1 MWLVVQWVRVVLI
14 RKVRRL
20 CRIIKRGRGS
30 L

>member
-1 MWLVVQWVRVVLI
+1 MWLVVQWVWVVLI

-20 CRIIKRGRGS
+20 RKIIKRGRGS

>member
-1 MWLVVQWVRVVLI
+1 MWLVVQWVWVVLI

-20 CRIIKRGRGS
+20 WRIIKRGRGS